1 MRISELLQKE
11 SIALG
16 RKPQD
21 NADAIGQMV
30 ELLAKSGILEDK
42 KRENAFLPQASVR
55 ALPFHMAKA
64 VR

>member
-21 NADAIGQMV
+21 KAEAIVQMV
-30 ELLAKSGILEDK
+30 
-42 KRENAFLPQASVR
+42 
-55 ALPFHMAKA
+55 
-64 VR
+64 

>member
-21 NADAIGQMV
+21 KADAHRADGGAAG
-30 ELLAKSGILEDK
+30 E
-42 KRENAFLPQASVR
+42 KRQFR
-55 ALPFHMAKA
+55 G
-64 VR
+64 